1 MPLKDTAARPG
12 SRSRIAATA
21 IGAAIA
27 GFMLAQS
34 APAEAQ
40 NAQNP
45 PKQVPTAP
53 DSTRPGVPLSDQL
66 SESKGVIRPPGNVDP
81 EIQTPAPD
89 PNPNTTPVIPPPGT
103 PGGDQNVQPK

>member
-1 MPLKDTAARPG
+1 MPNKDTAARS
-12 SRSRIAATA
+12 SRRLRMTATA
-21 IGAAIA
+21 LGAAIA
-27 GFMLAQS
+27 GFMLVQNM
-34 APAEAQ
+34 PAAAQ

-53 DSTRPGVPLSDQL
+53 ESTRPGVPLSDQL

-89 PNPNTTPVIPPPGT
+89 PMPNTTPVIPPPGT
-103 PGGDQNVQPK
+103 PGGNPNIQPK